1 MNFQEAMAEI
11 FNGHKVRRKAWLVTD
26 YLTASDINVGHP
38 RVVTDSGDD
47 YSIFEFDLKATD
59 WIISDEI
66 KLPYYFSE
74 LIRGVMKS
82 NEGILYFSQ
91 DAGAN
96 GTCNFFSEEDT
107 LLFSIPISSLSE
119 SIQDELSKEIPDGW
133 YFTKQN
139 LQ

>member
-1 MNFQEAMAEI
+1 MNFQEAMIEI

-26 YLTASDINVGHP
+26 YLTASDKNVGHP

-66 KLPYYFSE
+66 KLPPNFSN
-74 LIRGVMKS
+74 LVRGVMKS
-82 NEGILYFSQ
+82 NEGIFYFSQ
-91 DAGAN
+91 DTGAN
-96 GTCNFFSEEDT
+96 GTINFFNDTDT

-119 SIQDELSKEIPDGW
+119 PIQDELYKEIPDGW
-133 YFTKQN
+133 YFTKDN